1 MTSRAPT
8 GSALLVI
15 GPSLSQMSTYHK
27 DSLTQRE
34 REKILD
40 TYEYQRWSESEHEG
54 EGGEPVAGYVPG
66 VRAEEVA
73 AAVHRKRCREDSG
86 RSSSREAS
94 RRRADSRRASRE
106 VSARRSADSGG
117 ASREGSRRRKEEE
130 DTGKAGRSEMSA
142 IVAKAVT
149 EGVSQGIQAAAAA
162 AKASAPP
169 PALPPAPALLPASSS
184 SATLG
189 ALSSVGAAGD
199 DVLVPRALLR
209 ELVDHCNRLEQS
221 ARHAGRLSAGFA
233 QACEQE
239 TRVFADIRSQLEAR
253 GLLRF

>member
-15 GPSLSQMSTYHK
+15 GPSLSQMSSYHK
-27 DSLTQRE
+27 DSISQRE

-40 TYEYQRWSESEHEG
+40 QYEYQRWSESEQEG
-54 EGGEPVAGYVPG
+54 DEPEGGYVPG
-66 VRAEEVA
+66 VRADAVA
-73 AAVHRKRCREDSG
+73 AADPPRKRGREASRERRDDS
-86 RSSSREAS
+86 RRASREAS
-94 RRRADSRRASRE
+94 RRREDTGRASRE
-106 VSARRSADSGG
+106 R
-117 ASREGSRRRKEEE
+117 SRRRE
-130 DTGKAGRSEMSA
+130 DTGKANRREDMGA
-142 IVAKAVT
+142 IVMAAVS
-149 EGVSQGIQAAAAA
+149 EGVAQGIQAAAAA
-162 AKASAPP
+162 AKAPAPL
-169 PALPPAPALLPASSS
+169 PALPPASSS
-184 SATLG
+184 SANLG

-199 DVLVPRALLR
+199 DVLISRSLLR